1 MQAEGSKGI
10 SKSAVAAAGAAFLL
24 LAGGCGEPEAPES
37 RAAAAPVR
45 VIAEPITFER
55 ERTRVEAVGTSR
67 ALRSIELFP
76 AASGEVVAVN
86 FESGQLVR
94 AGDVLVE
101 LDSREQKLAVE
112 LARVQL
118 KDAERLYA
126 RYEATGSSGAVLP
139 TEIDAAAT
147 RVEAARIELDRAQ
160 VALDDRYIKAP
171 FDGHVD
177 VTDVDPGDRIDTG
190 TAITTLDDRTSL
202 LVSFDVPEVM
212 VGELDMGDDVS
223 VTAWNRTSTEF
234 AGSVVEIG
242 SRINPNTRTFNVR
255 ATVGNDDDALRPGMS
270 FRVAVDVAG
279 REYAVVAETAVKWG
293 ANGAYIWLVREGRA
307 ERVPVNIIQRRQ
319 GRALIDADLG
329 TGDDVVV
336 EGVQRLRDGSEVD
349 YERSGFAR
357 REPTRP
363 SGIRSAA
370 H

>member
-1 MQAEGSKGI
+1 MNPVRHLNTALAI
-10 SKSAVAAAGAAFLL
+10 FCALPLL
-24 LAGGCGEPEAPES
+24 LVGGCEQPAAPGS
-37 RAAAAPVR
+37 SARTAPVR
-45 VIAEPITFER
+45 VIAEPVTFER

-67 ALRSIELFP
+67 ALRSIQLFP

-86 FESGQLVR
+86 FEPGQLVR
-94 AGDVLVE
+94 AGDLLVE
-101 LDSREQKLAVE
+101 LDSRDQKLAVE

-147 RVEAARIELDRAQ
+147 RVEAARIELGRAQ
-160 VALDDRYIKAP
+160 VALDDRYIRAP

-177 VTDVDPGDRIDTG
+177 VTEVDPGDRIDSS

-212 VGELDMGDDVS
+212 VGELDKGTEVA
-223 VTAWNRTSTEF
+223 VTAWNRSSTEVK
-234 AGSVVEIG
+234 GTVVEVG

-255 ATVGNDDDALRPGMS
+255 ATVDNDDDALRPGMS
-270 FRVAVDVAG
+270 FRVVVDVAG

-307 ERVPVNIIQRRQ
+307 QRVPVNIIQRRQ

-329 TGDDVVV
+329 TSDDVVV

-357 REPTRP
+357 RAPTRA
-363 SGIRSAA
+363 SGVTSAA
-370 H
+370 N

>member
-1 MQAEGSKGI
+1 MY
-10 SKSAVAAAGAAFLL
+10 AAFPQPKTIVTISALL
-24 LAGGCGEPEAPES
+24 LTALGGCGKSETPGA
-37 RAAAAPVR
+37 RVQAAPVR
-45 VIAEPITFER
+45 VIAEPVAFER
-55 ERTRVEAVGTSR
+55 ERTRIQAVGTSR
-67 ALRSIELFP
+67 ALRSIQLFP

-86 FESGQLVR
+86 FKPGQFVR
-94 AGDVLVE
+94 KGDVLVE
-101 LDSREQKLAVE
+101 LDSRDQKLAAE
-112 LARVQL
+112 LASVQL
-118 KDAERLYA
+118 KDAERLYE
-126 RYEATGSSGAVLP
+126 RYKATGSSGAVLP

-147 RVEAARIELDRAQ
+147 RVEAARIALDRAQ
-160 VALDDRYIKAP
+160 VELDDRFIKAP

-177 VTDVDPGDRIDTG
+177 VTEVDAGDRIDTG
-190 TAITTLDDRTSL
+190 TAITTLDDRTAL

-212 VGELDMGDDVS
+212 VGELEKGASVS
-223 VTAWNRTSTEF
+223 VTAWNRAASEF
-234 AGSVVEIG
+234 TGEVVEVG

-255 ATVGNDDDALRPGMS
+255 ATVNNDDDSLRPGMS
-270 FRVAVDVAG
+270 FRVSVDVQG

-307 ERVPVNIIQRRQ
+307 QRVPVNIIQRRQ

-357 REPTRP
+357 RKQTMPT
-363 SGIRSAA
+363 GVTSAA